1 MKTRAGHN
9 EFVAREAVIFII
21 PLLLIAFGAWLKDFN
36 TASAIFLLLTL
47 CVACFFRNP
56 ERRRAEEDDVVLSAA
71 DGKVT
76 AVTPGITSKITGNGP
91 YTRIS
96 VFMSIFNVHVNRWPV
111 SGRVTGIKH
120 IKGSFLDARVAD
132 SSEVNERNAIVI
144 NSPSRTFEVVQI
156 AGKIARRIACWT
168 RESDEVTRGDRLGL
182 IRFGSRVD
190 VYLPEGFQVEVTTG
204 ENVKAGITVIA
215 RAKNNPPQ

>member
-1 MKTRAGHN
+1 MKSRAGHN
-9 EFVAREAVIFII
+9 EFIAREAVIFII
-21 PLLLIAFGAWLKDFN
+21 PLLLIAFGAWLQNFS
-36 TASAIFLLLTL
+36 TTSIIFLILTA

-56 ERRRAEEDDVVLSAA
+56 ERLGPEEDGVVLSSA

-76 AVTPGITSKITGNGP
+76 AVTLDITSSITGNGP

-111 SGRVTGIKH
+111 SGRVMGIKH
-120 IKGSFLDARVAD
+120 IKGSFLDARHAD

-144 NSPSRTFEVVQI
+144 SSQSGIFEVVQI
-156 AGKIARRIACWT
+156 AGKIARRIACWA
-168 RESDEVTRGDRLGL
+168 RESDEVTRGERLGL

-190 VYLPEGFQVEVTTG
+190 IYLPDGFQVEVTPG
-204 ENVKAGITVIA
+204 EIVKAGITVIA
-215 RAKNNPPQ
+215 RANTNTSK